1 MTPERL
7 ENIIRYTKDLNVL
20 YIEDNIDVQKQT
32 TKMLQSFFNEIYI
45 ADNGKIGLELFA
57 KNDFYNLIITDIEM
71 PLVDGISL
79 IEKIRECNKKIPI
92 IVLSAH
98 DNKDYFLK
106 TINAG
111 IDGYIL
117 KPYTLEQI
125 AQTLDYIIEKYDFEK
140 MFENLIKLEFDF
152 IWNANLSQLYKDNSQ
167 IKLSK
172 TETKLFELF
181 ITTNS
186 IIKTYDEIE
195 YYLFNDCEDN
205 TKKIRNLIGRLKIK
219 LGYDLFETIYSHG
232 YSLRYKQNL

>member
-7 ENIIRYTKDLNVL
+7 ENIIRYTKSLNVL

-125 AQTLDYIIEKYDFEK
+125 AKTLDYIIEKYDFEK

-195 YYLFNDCEDN
+195 YCLFNNCEDN

-232 YSLRYKQNL
+232 YSLRYKQN

>member
-71 PLVDGISL
+71 PLVDGISF